1 MKTNQVMKRQ
11 MGMFAVYQRTND
23 GYFNATDLL
32 KQMEESPIDI
42 IEEYKKEEICGAC
55 YDYTDN
61 GIFIPYHVLVHLMS
75 IIRPDLFLDAH
86 LLCMSDDYI
95 SKISLNNEDNVFERC
110 FKNFGHNKENIS
122 IYTYIMT
129 DDTGLYKIGRSS
141 NIKGRLKQ
149 LSIGN
154 SSLKLLFYIEGDYE
168 KELHDKF
175 ANKHVKGEWYN
186 LNKSD
191 LKWIDKYQ
199 PKVLRNDK
207 NN

>member
-1 MKTNQVMKRQ
+1 

-32 KQMEESPIDI
+32 KQMGESPVDI
-42 IEEYKKEEICGAC
+42 IEEYKKDEICGAC

-75 IIRPDLFLDAH
+75 IIRPDLVLEAH

-95 SKISLNNEDNVFERC
+95 SKISFNQENNSFERC
-110 FKNFGHNKENIS
+110 FKNFEPSKDNDN

-129 DDTGLYKIGRSS
+129 DNTGLYKIGRSS
-141 NIKGRLKQ
+141 NIETRLKQ

-154 SSLKLLFYIEGDYE
+154 PSLILLLYIEGNYE
-168 KELHDKF
+168 KDLHDKF
-175 ANKHVKGEWYN
+175 ANKHVKGEWYR
-186 LNKSD
+186 LSKSD